1 MFLRI
6 FGFIISGIISLVIYF
21 EVSNVNFSSDE
32 PNKDRL
38 LVDLVSYVLDKLHYD
53 PQIINDDFSIKVYDD
68 FIHAVDS
75 QKRFLL
81 KSDLELFSQYRLS
94 IDDQINT
101 SEITFF
107 NVVHETLKTR
117 VDEVESF
124 YNEILEVPFN
134 FQINEEINLDY
145 ENLEYAEN
153 TNELK
158 KIWRKRLKLSA
169 LDGYASK
176 KEINDEEKEDVEK
189 KILSDSEIEK
199 ESRTSI
205 VNNLKD
211 FFQFNSELE
220 RADWFSIY
228 LNSIVTQFD
237 PHTSYFAPE
246 AKEIFDQNISGKFQ
260 GIGARLFKRNQQVEI
275 SEIIIGGPVWRDNLL
290 NVGDIIIA
298 VAQSIEE
305 EPIEISLMKLSDA
318 TDLIKGEKGTN
329 VFLTVKRVDGGIEQV
344 EITRD
349 VVELEETY
357 AKSSIIKD
365 DSNVYGLIN
374 LPRFYVD
381 FADYGERNAASD
393 IKNEILGLKSK
404 GINGLI
410 LDLRNNGGGS
420 LKTVVDITGFFI
432 EKGPV
437 VQVKSIGGRK
447 EILRDNDPSVIW
459 DGPLVILVNEFSASA
474 SEILAAA
481 LQDYNRAI
489 ILGSKQTYGKG
500 TVQNV
505 IDLNN
510 VISGNTYGDLGSLKI
525 TTDKFYR
532 VNGGSTQLE
541 GVKSDL
547 IFPNRYSYIDIGEKD
562 LENPLSWDKID
573 PAKYD
578 NSVKI
583 FNYSQAITN
592 SIDRI
597 SQNEY
602 FSLIDQHAKLIKSKQ
617 DDKTI
622 SLDYKSYKEDREKF
636 KSQTDKLKIIEE
648 FITPYLFEW
657 NENNLNSNSSYNDDM
672 KEKRDRW
679 IETLEKDI
687 YVDEAMNLLKD
698 LSSFNGNDILSQT
711 NQERILID

>member
-6 FGFIISGIISLVIYF
+6 FGFVISGIISLVIYF

-68 FIHAVDS
+68 FIDAVDS

-81 KSDLELFSQYRLS
+81 KSDLELFSQFRLS
-94 IDDQINT
+94 IDDQIN
-101 SEITFF
+101 SSDIAFF
-107 NVVHETLKTR
+107 NLVYETLKKR
-117 VDEVESF
+117 IDEVENF
-124 YNEILEVPFN
+124 YGEILEVPFN

-145 ENLEYAEN
+145 ENLEYASN
-153 TNELK
+153 SDELK

-176 KEINDEEKEDVEK
+176 KEIKDKEEVISEE
-189 KILSDSEIEK
+189 EIEK
-199 ESRTSI
+199 ESRTAISQ
-205 VNNLKD
+205 NLKD
-211 FFQFNSELE
+211 FFQFNDELE
-220 RADWFSIY
+220 RSDWFSIY

-237 PHTSYFAPE
+237 PHTSYLAPQ
-246 AKEIFDQNISGKFQ
+246 AKEVFDQNISGKFQ

-298 VAQSIEE
+298 VAQSAEE
-305 EPIEISLMKLSDA
+305 EPTEISLMKLTDA

-329 VFLTVKRVDGGIEQV
+329 VFLTVKRVDGGIEQI

-349 VVELEETY
+349 IVELEETY

-381 FADYGERNAASD
+381 FDDYGERNAASD
-393 IKNEILGLKSK
+393 IKKEILELKNK
-404 GINGLI
+404 NINGLI

-447 EILRDNDPSVIW
+447 EILKDNDPSIIW

-505 IDLNN
+505 VDLNN

-573 PAKYD
+573 PARYD
-578 NSVKI
+578 NSVKV
-583 FNYSQAITN
+583 FNYSQAISN
-592 SIDRI
+592 SKERI
-597 SQNEY
+597 GKNKY
-602 FSLIDQHAKLIKSKQ
+602 FSIIDQHAKLIKSKQ

-622 SLDYKSYKEDREKF
+622 SLDYNSYKEDQEEYKL
-636 KSQTDKLKIIEE
+636 QNDKLKVIEE
-648 FITPYLFEW
+648 FNSPYLFEW
-657 NENNLNSNSSYNDDM
+657 NDNNLNTNSSYNDDM

-679 IETLEKDI
+679 IESLQKDI

-698 LSSFNGNDILSQT
+698 LSSFKGNDILSQI
-711 NQERILID
+711 NND

>member
-6 FGFIISGIISLVIYF
+6 FGFVISGIISLVIYF

-68 FIHAVDS
+68 FIDAVDS

-81 KSDLELFSQYRLS
+81 KSDLELFSQFRLS
-94 IDDQINT
+94 IDDQIN
-101 SEITFF
+101 SSDITFF
-107 NVVHETLKTR
+107 NVVYETLKKR
-117 VDEVESF
+117 IDEVENF
-124 YNEILEVPFN
+124 YGEILEVPFN

-145 ENLEYAEN
+145 ENLDYASGSD
-153 TNELK
+153 ELK

-176 KEINDEEKEDVEK
+176 KEIKDKEEVISEE
-189 KILSDSEIEK
+189 EIEK
-199 ESRTSI
+199 ESRTAISE
-205 VNNLKD
+205 NLKD
-211 FFQFNSELE
+211 FFQFNNELE
-220 RADWFSIY
+220 RSDWFSIY

-237 PHTSYFAPE
+237 PHTSYLAPE
-246 AKEIFDQNISGKFQ
+246 AKEAFDQNISGKFQ

-298 VAQSIEE
+298 VAQSAEE
-305 EPIEISLMKLSDA
+305 EPTEISLMKLTDA

-349 VVELEETY
+349 IVELEETY

-365 DSNVYGLIN
+365 DSNIYGLIN

-381 FADYGERNAASD
+381 FDDYGERNAASD
-393 IKNEILGLKSK
+393 IKKEILELKNK
-404 GINGLI
+404 NINGLI

-447 EILRDNDPSVIW
+447 EILKDNDPSIIW

-505 IDLNN
+505 VDLNN

-573 PAKYD
+573 PARYD
-578 NSVKI
+578 NSVKV
-583 FNYSQAITN
+583 FNYAQAISN
-592 SIDRI
+592 SKERI
-597 SQNEY
+597 GQNKY
-602 FSLIDQHAKLIKSKQ
+602 FSIIDKHAKLIKSKQ

-622 SLDYKSYKEDREKF
+622 SLDYNSYKEDQEEF
-636 KSQTDKLKIIEE
+636 KLQSDKLKVIEE
-648 FITPYLFEW
+648 FNSPYLFEW
-657 NENNLNSNSSYNDDM
+657 NDSNLNANSSYNDDM

-679 IETLEKDI
+679 IKSLQKDI

-698 LSSFNGNDILSQT
+698 LSSYKGNDILSQI
-711 NQERILID
+711 NID

>member
-6 FGFIISGIISLVIYF
+6 FGFVISGIISLVIYF

-68 FIHAVDS
+68 FIDAVDS

-81 KSDLELFSQYRLS
+81 KSDLELFSQFRLS
-94 IDDQINT
+94 IDDQIN
-101 SEITFF
+101 SSDIAFF
-107 NVVHETLKTR
+107 NLVYETLKKR
-117 VDEVESF
+117 IDEVENF
-124 YNEILEVPFN
+124 YGEILEVPFN

-145 ENLEYAEN
+145 ENLEYASSSD
-153 TNELK
+153 ELK

-176 KEINDEEKEDVEK
+176 KEIKDKEEVISEE
-189 KILSDSEIEK
+189 EIEK
-199 ESRTSI
+199 ESRTAISQ
-205 VNNLKD
+205 NLKD
-211 FFQFNSELE
+211 FFQFNDELE
-220 RADWFSIY
+220 RSDWFSIY

-237 PHTSYFAPE
+237 PHTSYLAPQ
-246 AKEIFDQNISGKFQ
+246 AKEVFDQNISGKFQ

-298 VAQSIEE
+298 VAQSAEE
-305 EPIEISLMKLSDA
+305 EPTEISLMKLTDA

-329 VFLTVKRVDGGIEQV
+329 VFLTVKRVDGGIEQI

-349 VVELEETY
+349 IVELEETY

-381 FADYGERNAASD
+381 FDDYGERNAASD
-393 IKNEILGLKSK
+393 IKKEILELKNK
-404 GINGLI
+404 NINGLI

-447 EILRDNDPSVIW
+447 EILKDNDPSIIW

-505 IDLNN
+505 VDLNN

-573 PAKYD
+573 PARYD
-578 NSVKI
+578 NSVKV
-583 FNYSQAITN
+583 FNYAQAISN
-592 SIDRI
+592 SKERI
-597 SQNEY
+597 GQNEY
-602 FSLIDQHAKLIKSKQ
+602 FSIIDQHAKLIKSKQ

-622 SLDYKSYKEDREKF
+622 SLDYNSYKEDQEEF
-636 KSQTDKLKIIEE
+636 KLQSDKLKVIEE
-648 FITPYLFEW
+648 FISPYLFEW
-657 NENNLNSNSSYNDDM
+657 NDNNLKANSSYNDDM

-679 IETLEKDI
+679 IESLQKDI

-698 LSSFNGNDILSQT
+698 LSSFKGNDILSQI
-711 NQERILID
+711 NID

>member
-6 FGFIISGIISLVIYF
+6 LGFIISGIISLVIYF
-21 EVSNVNFSSDE
+21 EISNVNFSSDE

-68 FIHAVDS
+68 FIDAVDS

-81 KSDLELFSQYRLS
+81 KSDIELFSQFRLS
-94 IDDQINT
+94 IDDQIN
-101 SEITFF
+101 SSDIAFF
-107 NVVHETLKTR
+107 NIVYETLITR
-117 VDEVESF
+117 IDEVESF
-124 YNEILEVPFN
+124 YSEILEDPFN

-145 ENLEYAEN
+145 ENLDYASN
-153 TNELK
+153 LAELK
-158 KIWRKRLKLSA
+158 RIWRKRLKLSA

-176 KEINDEEKEDVEK
+176 KEIKDQEEVISEE
-189 KILSDSEIEK
+189 EIEI
-199 ESRTSI
+199 ESRTAISE
-205 VNNLKD
+205 NLKD

-220 RADWFSIY
+220 RSDWFSLY

-237 PHTSYFAPE
+237 PHTSYLAPE
-246 AKEIFDQNISGKFQ
+246 AKEVFDQNISGKFQ

-298 VAQSIEE
+298 VAQSAEE
-305 EPIEISLMKLSDA
+305 EPTEISLMKLTDA

-329 VFLTVKRVDGGIEQV
+329 VFLTIKRVDGGIEQV

-349 VVELEETY
+349 IVELEETY

-374 LPRFYVD
+374 LPKFYVD
-381 FADYGERNAASD
+381 FDDYGERNAASD
-393 IKNEILGLKSK
+393 LKKEILELKNK
-404 GINGLI
+404 NINGLI

-447 EILRDNDPSVIW
+447 EILKDNDPSIIW

-505 IDLNN
+505 VDLNN

-573 PAKYD
+573 PARYD
-578 NSVKI
+578 NSVKV
-583 FNYSQAITN
+583 FNYAQAISN
-592 SIDRI
+592 SKERI
-597 SQNEY
+597 GQNEY
-602 FSLIDQHAKLIKSKQ
+602 FTIIDQHAKLIKSKQ

-622 SLDYKSYKEDREKF
+622 SLNYNSYKEDQAEF
-636 KSQTDKLKIIEE
+636 KLQSDKLKVIED
-648 FITPYLFEW
+648 FNSPYLFEW
-657 NENNLNSNSSYNDDM
+657 NDSNLEC
-672 KEKRDRW
+672 KHF
-679 IETLEKDI
+679 I
-687 YVDEAMNLLKD
+687 
-698 LSSFNGNDILSQT
+698 Q
-711 NQERILID
+711 

>member
-6 FGFIISGIISLVIYF
+6 FGFVISGIISLVIYF

-68 FIHAVDS
+68 FIDAVDS

-81 KSDLELFSQYRLS
+81 KSDLELFSQYRMS
-94 IDDQINT
+94 IDDQIN
-101 SEITFF
+101 SSDIAFF
-107 NVVHETLKTR
+107 NVVYETLKKR
-117 VDEVESF
+117 IDEVENF
-124 YNEILEVPFN
+124 YGEILEVPFN

-145 ENLEYAEN
+145 ENLEYASSSD
-153 TNELK
+153 ELK

-176 KEINDEEKEDVEK
+176 KEIKDKEEVISEE
-189 KILSDSEIEK
+189 EIEK
-199 ESRTSI
+199 ESRTAI
-205 VNNLKD
+205 FENLKD
-211 FFQFNSELE
+211 FFQFNNELE
-220 RADWFSIY
+220 RSDWFSIY

-237 PHTSYFAPE
+237 PHTSYLAPE
-246 AKEIFDQNISGKFQ
+246 AKEAFDQNISGKFQ

-298 VAQSIEE
+298 VAQSAEE
-305 EPIEISLMKLSDA
+305 EPTEISLMKLSDA

-329 VFLTVKRVDGGIEQV
+329 VFLTVKRVDGGVEQV

-349 VVELEETY
+349 IVELEETY

-365 DSNVYGLIN
+365 ESNIYGLIN

-381 FADYGERNAASD
+381 FDDYGERNAASD
-393 IKNEILGLKSK
+393 IKKEILELKNK
-404 GINGLI
+404 NINGLI

-447 EILRDNDPSVIW
+447 EILKDNDPSIIW

-505 IDLNN
+505 VDLNN

-573 PAKYD
+573 PARYD
-578 NSVKI
+578 NSVKV
-583 FNYSQAITN
+583 FNYAQAISN
-592 SIDRI
+592 SKERI
-597 SQNEY
+597 GQNKY
-602 FSLIDQHAKLIKSKQ
+602 FSIIDKHAKLIKSKQ

-622 SLDYKSYKEDREKF
+622 SLDYNSYKEDQEEF
-636 KSQTDKLKIIEE
+636 KLQSDKLKVIEE
-648 FITPYLFEW
+648 FNSPYLFEW
-657 NENNLNSNSSYNDDM
+657 NDNNLNANSSYNDDM

-679 IETLEKDI
+679 IKSLQKDI

-698 LSSFNGNDILSQT
+698 LSSYKGNDILSQI
-711 NQERILID
+711 NID

>member
-6 FGFIISGIISLVIYF
+6 FGFFISAIVSLVIYY

-32 PNKDRL
+32 PNKDKL

-53 PQIINDDFSIKVYDD
+53 PKVINDDFSIKVYED
-68 FIHAVDS
+68 FIDAVDS

-81 KSDLELFSQYRLS
+81 KSDIELFSQYRLL
-94 IDDQINT
+94 IDDQIN
-101 SEITFF
+101 SSDITFF
-107 NVVHETLKTR
+107 NLVHETLKTR
-117 VDEVESF
+117 IDEVEYF
-124 YNEILEVPFN
+124 YEEILEVPFN
-134 FQINEEINLDY
+134 FQVNEEINLDY
-145 ENLEYAEN
+145 DNLEYAEN
-153 TNELK
+153 SNELK

-176 KEINDEEKEDVEK
+176 KEINDQEKENDK
-189 KILSDSEIEK
+189 LLSDSEIEI
-199 ESRTSI
+199 ESRSSI
-205 VNNLKD
+205 SDNLKD

-220 RADWFSIY
+220 RSDWFSIY
-228 LNSIVTQFD
+228 LNTIVTQFD
-237 PHTSYFAPE
+237 PHTSYLAPE
-246 AKEIFDQNISGKFQ
+246 AKEVFDQNISGKFQ

-275 SEIIIGGPVWRDNLL
+275 SEVIIGGPVWRDNLL

-298 VAQSIEE
+298 VAQSIDE
-305 EPIEISLMKLSDA
+305 EPTEISLMKLSDA
-318 TDLIKGEKGTN
+318 TDLIKGEKDTN
-329 VFLTVKRVDGGIEQV
+329 VYLTVKRVDGGIEQV

-349 VVELEETY
+349 IVELAETY

-365 DSNVYGLIN
+365 DISTYGLIN

-381 FADYGERNAASD
+381 FDDYGERNAASD
-393 IKNEILGLKSK
+393 IKKEIISLKSK

-459 DGPLVILVNEFSASA
+459 DGPLIVLVNEFSASA

-500 TVQNV
+500 TVQN
-505 IDLNN
+505 IINLNN

-525 TTDKFYR
+525 TTDMFYR
-532 VNGGSTQLE
+532 INGGSTQLE

-547 IFPNRYSYIDIGEKD
+547 VFPNRYSYIDIGEKD
-562 LENPLSWDKID
+562 LENPLSWNKID
-573 PAKYD
+573 PARYD
-578 NSVKI
+578 NSEKI
-583 FNYSQAITN
+583 FNNSQVILN
-592 SIDRI
+592 SKNRI
-597 SQNEY
+597 SRNEY
-602 FSLIDQHAKLIKSKQ
+602 FSIIDQHAKLVKSKQ

-622 SLDYKSYKEDREKF
+622 SLEYSSYKDELENTKL
-636 KSQTDKLKIIEE
+636 QNDKLKIIEE
-648 FITPYLFEW
+648 FSSPYLFEW
-657 NENNLNSNSSYNDDM
+657 NEINFNSNNAYDDDM

-679 IETLEKDI
+679 IESLKNDI

-698 LSSFNGNDILSQT
+698 INSIKRNDILSQIT
-711 NQERILID
+711 ID

>member
-21 EVSNVNFSSDE
+21 EISNVNFSSDE

-68 FIHAVDS
+68 FIDAVDS

-81 KSDLELFSQYRLS
+81 KSDLELFSQFKLS
-94 IDDQINT
+94 IDDQIN
-101 SEITFF
+101 SSDIAFF
-107 NVVHETLKTR
+107 NIVYETLKTR
-117 VDEVESF
+117 IDEVEGF
-124 YNEILEVPFN
+124 YSEILEVPFS
-134 FQINEEINLDY
+134 FQIDEEINLDY
-145 ENLEYAEN
+145 ENLEYASN
-153 TNELK
+153 TAELK
-158 KIWRKRLKLSA
+158 KTWRKRLKLSA

-176 KEINDEEKEDVEK
+176 KEIKDNKKVISEE
-189 KILSDSEIEK
+189 EIEK
-199 ESRTSI
+199 ESRTAI
-205 VNNLKD
+205 LENLKD

-220 RADWFSIY
+220 RSDWFSIY

-237 PHTSYFAPE
+237 PHTSYLAPE
-246 AKEIFDQNISGKFQ
+246 AKEAFDQNISGKFQ

-298 VAQSIEE
+298 VAQSADE
-305 EPIEISLMKLSDA
+305 EPTEISLMKLSDA

-329 VFLTVKRVDGGIEQV
+329 VFLTVKRVDGGVEQIQ
-344 EITRD
+344 ITRD
-349 VVELEETY
+349 IVELEETY

-381 FADYGERNAASD
+381 FDDYGERNAASD
-393 IKNEILGLKSK
+393 IKKEILELKNKDIS
-404 GINGLI
+404 GLI

-447 EILRDNDPSVIW
+447 EILKDNDPSIIW

-481 LQDYNRAI
+481 LQDYDRAI
-489 ILGSKQTYGKG
+489 VLGSKQTYGKG
-500 TVQNV
+500 TVQNI

-532 VNGGSTQLE
+532 INGGSTQLE

-573 PAKYD
+573 PARYD
-578 NSVKI
+578 NSVKV
-583 FNYSQAITN
+583 FNYAQAITN
-592 SIDRI
+592 SKERI
-597 SQNEY
+597 GQNEY
-602 FSLIDQHAKLIKSKQ
+602 FSIIDNHAKLIKAKQ
-617 DDKTI
+617 EDKTI
-622 SLDYKSYKEDREKF
+622 SLDYISYKKDQEDF
-636 KSQTDKLKIIEE
+636 KLQSDKLKVIEE
-648 FITPYLFEW
+648 FNSPYLFEW
-657 NENNLNSNSSYNDDM
+657 NDNNLNLNSSYNDDM

-679 IETLEKDI
+679 IESLQKDI

-698 LSSFNGNDILSQT
+698 LSSFKGNDIISQ
-711 NQERILID
+711 IKID

>member
-1 MFLRI
+1 MFFRI
-6 FGFIISGIISLVIYF
+6 FGFFISAIVSLVIYY
-21 EVSNVNFSSDE
+21 EVSNDNFSSDE
-32 PNKDRL
+32 PNKDKL

-53 PQIINDDFSIKVYDD
+53 PKVINDDFSIKVFDD
-68 FIHAVDS
+68 FINAVDS

-81 KSDLELFSQYRLS
+81 KSDIELFSQYRLL
-94 IDDQINT
+94 IDDQIN
-101 SEITFF
+101 SSDITFF
-107 NVVHETLKTR
+107 NLVHETLKTR
-117 VDEVESF
+117 IDEVEYF
-124 YNEILEVPFN
+124 YEEILEVPFN
-134 FQINEEINLDY
+134 FQVNEEINLDY
-145 ENLEYAEN
+145 DNLEYAEN
-153 TNELK
+153 SNELK

-176 KEINDEEKEDVEK
+176 KEINDQEKENDK
-189 KILSDSEIEK
+189 LLSDSEIEI
-199 ESRTSI
+199 ESRSSI
-205 VNNLKD
+205 TDNLKD

-220 RADWFSIY
+220 RSDWFSIY
-228 LNSIVTQFD
+228 LNTIVTQFD
-237 PHTSYFAPE
+237 PHTSYLAPE
-246 AKEIFDQNISGKFQ
+246 AKEVFDQNISGKFQ

-275 SEIIIGGPVWRDNLL
+275 SEVIIGGPVWRDNLL

-298 VAQSIEE
+298 VAQSIDE
-305 EPIEISLMKLSDA
+305 EPTEISLMKLSDA
-318 TDLIKGEKGTN
+318 TDLIKGEKDTN
-329 VFLTVKRVDGGIEQV
+329 VYLTVKRVDGGIEQV

-349 VVELEETY
+349 IVELAETY

-365 DSNVYGLIN
+365 DVSTYGLIN

-381 FADYGERNAASD
+381 FDDYGERNAASD
-393 IKNEILGLKSK
+393 IKKEIISLKSK

-459 DGPLVILVNEFSASA
+459 DGPLIVLVNEFSASA

-500 TVQNV
+500 TVQN
-505 IDLNN
+505 IINLNN

-525 TTDKFYR
+525 TTDMFYR
-532 VNGGSTQLE
+532 INGGSTQLE

-547 IFPNRYSYIDIGEKD
+547 VFPNRYSYIDIGEKD

-573 PAKYD
+573 PARYD
-578 NSVKI
+578 NSVKV
-583 FNYSQAITN
+583 FNYAQAISN
-592 SIDRI
+592 SKERI
-597 SQNEY
+597 GKNEY
-602 FSLIDQHAKLIKSKQ
+602 FTIIDQHAKLIKSKQ

-622 SLDYKSYKEDREKF
+622 SLDYNSYKKDQEEF
-636 KSQTDKLKIIEE
+636 KLQSDKLKVIEE
-648 FITPYLFEW
+648 FISPYLFEW
-657 NENNLNSNSSYNDDM
+657 NENNLNANSSFNDDM

-679 IETLEKDI
+679 IKSLQKDI

-698 LSSFNGNDILSQT
+698 LSSFTGNDILSQI
-711 NQERILID
+711 NND

>member
-6 FGFIISGIISLVIYF
+6 FGFFISAIVSLVIYY

-32 PNKDRL
+32 PNKDKL

-53 PQIINDDFSIKVYDD
+53 PKVINDDFSIKVYDD
-68 FIHAVDS
+68 FIDAVDS

-81 KSDLELFSQYRLS
+81 KSDIELFSQFRLL
-94 IDDQINT
+94 IDDQIN
-101 SEITFF
+101 SSDITFF
-107 NVVHETLKTR
+107 NLVHETLKTR
-117 VDEVESF
+117 IDEVEYF
-124 YNEILEVPFN
+124 YEEILEVPFN
-134 FQINEEINLDY
+134 FQVNEEINLDY
-145 ENLEYAEN
+145 DNLEYAEN
-153 TNELK
+153 SNELK

-176 KEINDEEKEDVEK
+176 KEINDQEKENDK
-189 KILSDSEIEK
+189 LLSDSEIEI
-199 ESRTSI
+199 ESRSSI
-205 VNNLKD
+205 SDNLKD

-220 RADWFSIY
+220 RSDWFSIY
-228 LNSIVTQFD
+228 LNTIVTQFD
-237 PHTSYFAPE
+237 PHTSYLAPE
-246 AKEIFDQNISGKFQ
+246 AKEVFDQNISGKFQ

-275 SEIIIGGPVWRDNLL
+275 SEVIIGGPVWRDNLL

-298 VAQSIEE
+298 VAQSIDE
-305 EPIEISLMKLSDA
+305 EPTEISLMKLSDA
-318 TDLIKGEKGTN
+318 TDLIKGEKDTN
-329 VFLTVKRVDGGIEQV
+329 VYLTVKRVDGGIEQV

-349 VVELEETY
+349 IVELAETY

-365 DSNVYGLIN
+365 DISTYGLIN

-381 FADYGERNAASD
+381 FDDYGERNAASD
-393 IKNEILGLKSK
+393 IKKEIISLKSK

-459 DGPLVILVNEFSASA
+459 DGPLIVLVNEFSASA

-500 TVQNV
+500 TVQN
-505 IDLNN
+505 IINLNN

-525 TTDKFYR
+525 TTDMFYR
-532 VNGGSTQLE
+532 INGGSTQLE

-547 IFPNRYSYIDIGEKD
+547 VFPNRYSYIDIGEKD
-562 LENPLSWDKID
+562 LENPLSWNKID
-573 PAKYD
+573 PARYD
-578 NSVKI
+578 NSEKI
-583 FNYSQAITN
+583 FNNSQVILN
-592 SIDRI
+592 SKNRI
-597 SQNEY
+597 SRNEY
-602 FSLIDQHAKLIKSKQ
+602 FSIIDQHAKLVKSKQ
-617 DDKTI
+617 DDKII
-622 SLDYKSYKEDREKF
+622 SLEYSSYKDELENTKL
-636 KSQTDKLKIIEE
+636 QNDKLKIIEE
-648 FITPYLFEW
+648 FSSPYLFEW
-657 NENNLNSNSSYNDDM
+657 NEINFNSNNAYDDDM

-679 IETLEKDI
+679 IESLKNDI
-687 YVDEAMNLLKD
+687 YIDEAMNLLKD
-698 LSSFNGNDILSQT
+698 INSIKRNDILSQIT
-711 NQERILID
+711 ID

>member
-21 EVSNVNFSSDE
+21 EISNVNFSSDE

-68 FIHAVDS
+68 FIDAVDS

-81 KSDLELFSQYRLS
+81 KSDIELFSQFRLS
-94 IDDQINT
+94 IDDQIN
-101 SEITFF
+101 SSDIAFF
-107 NVVHETLKTR
+107 NVVYETLKTR
-117 VDEVESF
+117 IDEVESF
-124 YNEILEVPFN
+124 YGEILEDPFN

-145 ENLEYAEN
+145 ENLDYASN
-153 TNELK
+153 SAELK
-158 KIWRKRLKLSA
+158 RIWRKRLKLSA

-176 KEINDEEKEDVEK
+176 KEIKDNEEVISEE
-189 KILSDSEIEK
+189 EIEI
-199 ESRTSI
+199 ESRTAISE
-205 VNNLKD
+205 NLKD

-220 RADWFSIY
+220 RSDWFSIY

-237 PHTSYFAPE
+237 PHTSYLAPE
-246 AKEIFDQNISGKFQ
+246 AKEAFDQNISGKFQ

-298 VAQSIEE
+298 VAQSAEE
-305 EPIEISLMKLSDA
+305 EPTEISLMKLTDA

-349 VVELEETY
+349 IVELEETY

-381 FADYGERNAASD
+381 FDDYGERNAASD
-393 IKNEILGLKSK
+393 IKKEILELKNK
-404 GINGLI
+404 NINGLI

-447 EILRDNDPSVIW
+447 EILKDNDPSIIW

-573 PAKYD
+573 PARYD
-578 NSVKI
+578 NSVKV
-583 FNYSQAITN
+583 FNYAQAISN
-592 SIDRI
+592 SKERI
-597 SQNEY
+597 GQNEY
-602 FSLIDQHAKLIKSKQ
+602 FTIIDQHAKLIKSKQ

-622 SLDYKSYKEDREKF
+622 SLNYNSYKEDQAEF
-636 KSQTDKLKIIEE
+636 KLQSDKLKVIED
-648 FITPYLFEW
+648 FKSPYLFEW
-657 NENNLNSNSSYNDDM
+657 NDSNLESNTSYNDDM

-679 IETLEKDI
+679 IKSLQKDI

-698 LSSFNGNDILSQT
+698 LLLFKGNDILSQI
-711 NQERILID
+711 NIN

>member
-68 FIHAVDS
+68 FIDAVDS

-81 KSDLELFSQYRLS
+81 KSDIELFSQFRLS
-94 IDDQINT
+94 IDDQIN
-101 SEITFF
+101 SSDIAFF
-107 NVVHETLKTR
+107 NVVYETLKTR
-117 VDEVESF
+117 IDEVESF
-124 YNEILEVPFN
+124 YGEILEVPFN
-134 FQINEEINLDY
+134 FQLNEEINLDY
-145 ENLEYAEN
+145 ENLEYASN
-153 TNELK
+153 SDELK

-176 KEINDEEKEDVEK
+176 KEIKDNGEVISEQ
-189 KILSDSEIEK
+189 EIEK
-199 ESRTSI
+199 ESRTAISE
-205 VNNLKD
+205 NLKD

-220 RADWFSIY
+220 RSDWFSIY

-237 PHTSYFAPE
+237 PHTSYLAPE
-246 AKEIFDQNISGKFQ
+246 AKEAFDQNISGKFQ

-298 VAQSIEE
+298 VAQSLEE
-305 EPIEISLMKLSDA
+305 EPTEISLMKLTDA

-349 VVELEETY
+349 IVELEETY

-381 FADYGERNAASD
+381 FDDYGERNAASD
-393 IKNEILGLKSK
+393 IKKEILELKNK
-404 GINGLI
+404 NINGLI

-447 EILRDNDPSVIW
+447 EILKDNDPSIIW

-505 IDLNN
+505 VDLNN

-573 PAKYD
+573 PARYD
-578 NSVKI
+578 NSVKV
-583 FNYSQAITN
+583 FNYAQAISN
-592 SIDRI
+592 SKERI
-597 SQNEY
+597 GKNEY
-602 FSLIDQHAKLIKSKQ
+602 FTIIDQHAKLIKSKQ

-622 SLDYKSYKEDREKF
+622 SLDYNSYKEDQEEF
-636 KSQTDKLKIIEE
+636 KLQSDKLKVIEE
-648 FITPYLFEW
+648 FISPYLFEW
-657 NENNLNSNSSYNDDM
+657 NENNLNANSSYNDDM

-679 IETLEKDI
+679 IESLQKDI

-698 LSSFNGNDILSQT
+698 LSSLKGNDILSQI
-711 NQERILID
+711 NID

>member
-21 EVSNVNFSSDE
+21 EISNVNFSSDE

-68 FIHAVDS
+68 FIDAVDS

-81 KSDLELFSQYRLS
+81 KSDLELFSQFKLS
-94 IDDQINT
+94 IDDQIN
-101 SEITFF
+101 SSDIAFF
-107 NVVHETLKTR
+107 NIVYETLKTR
-117 VDEVESF
+117 IDEVEGF
-124 YNEILEVPFN
+124 YSEILEVPFS
-134 FQINEEINLDY
+134 FQIDEEINLDY
-145 ENLEYAEN
+145 ENLEYASN
-153 TNELK
+153 TAELK
-158 KIWRKRLKLSA
+158 KTWRKRLKLSA

-176 KEINDEEKEDVEK
+176 KEIKDNK
-189 KILSDSEIEK
+189 KAISEVEIEK
-199 ESRTSI
+199 ESRTAI
-205 VNNLKD
+205 LENLKD

-220 RADWFSIY
+220 RSDWFSIY

-237 PHTSYFAPE
+237 PHTSYLAPE
-246 AKEIFDQNISGKFQ
+246 AKEAFDQNISGKFQ

-298 VAQSIEE
+298 VAQSADE
-305 EPIEISLMKLSDA
+305 EPTEISLMKLNDA

-329 VFLTVKRVDGGIEQV
+329 VFLTVKRVDGGVEQIQ
-344 EITRD
+344 ITRD
-349 VVELEETY
+349 IVELEETY

-381 FADYGERNAASD
+381 FDDYGERNAASD
-393 IKNEILGLKSK
+393 IKKEILELKNK
-404 GINGLI
+404 DINGLI

-447 EILRDNDPSVIW
+447 EILKDNDPSIIW

-481 LQDYNRAI
+481 LQDYDRAI
-489 ILGSKQTYGKG
+489 VLGSKQTYGKG
-500 TVQNV
+500 TVQNI

-532 VNGGSTQLE
+532 INGGSTQLE

-573 PAKYD
+573 PARYD
-578 NSVKI
+578 NSVKV
-583 FNYSQAITN
+583 FNYAQAITN
-592 SIDRI
+592 SKERI
-597 SQNEY
+597 GQNEY
-602 FSLIDQHAKLIKSKQ
+602 FSIIDNHAKLIKAKQ
-617 DDKTI
+617 EDKTI
-622 SLDYKSYKEDREKF
+622 SLDYISYKKDQEDF
-636 KSQTDKLKIIEE
+636 KLQSDKLKVIEE
-648 FITPYLFEW
+648 FNSPYLFEW
-657 NENNLNSNSSYNDDM
+657 NDNNLNLNSSYNDDM

-679 IETLEKDI
+679 IESLQKDI

-698 LSSFNGNDILSQT
+698 LSSFKGNDIISQ
-711 NQERILID
+711 IKID

>member
-6 FGFIISGIISLVIYF
+6 LGFIISGIISLVIYF
-21 EVSNVNFSSDE
+21 EISNVNFSSDE

-68 FIHAVDS
+68 FIDAVDS

-81 KSDLELFSQYRLS
+81 KSDIELFSQFRLS
-94 IDDQINT
+94 IDDQIN
-101 SEITFF
+101 SSDIAFF
-107 NVVHETLKTR
+107 NIVYETLITR
-117 VDEVESF
+117 IDEVESF
-124 YNEILEVPFN
+124 YSEILEDPFN

-145 ENLEYAEN
+145 ENLDYASN
-153 TNELK
+153 LAELK
-158 KIWRKRLKLSA
+158 RIWRKRLKLSA

-176 KEINDEEKEDVEK
+176 KEIKDQEEVISEE
-189 KILSDSEIEK
+189 EIEI
-199 ESRTSI
+199 ESRTAISE
-205 VNNLKD
+205 NLKD

-220 RADWFSIY
+220 RSEWFSLY

-237 PHTSYFAPE
+237 PHTSYLAPE
-246 AKEIFDQNISGKFQ
+246 AKEVFDQNISGKFQ

-298 VAQSIEE
+298 VAQSAEE
-305 EPIEISLMKLSDA
+305 EPTEISLMKLTDA

-329 VFLTVKRVDGGIEQV
+329 VFLTIKRVDGGIEQV

-349 VVELEETY
+349 IVELEETY

-374 LPRFYVD
+374 LPKFYVD
-381 FADYGERNAASD
+381 FDDYGERNAASD
-393 IKNEILGLKSK
+393 LKKEILELKNK
-404 GINGLI
+404 NINGLI

-447 EILRDNDPSVIW
+447 EILKDNDPSIIW

-505 IDLNN
+505 VDLNN

-547 IFPNRYSYIDIGEKD
+547 VFPNRYSYIDIGEKD

-573 PAKYD
+573 PARYD
-578 NSVKI
+578 NSVKV
-583 FNYSQAITN
+583 FNYAQAISN
-592 SIDRI
+592 SKERI
-597 SQNEY
+597 GQNEY
-602 FSLIDQHAKLIKSKQ
+602 FTIIDQHAKLIKSKQ

-622 SLDYKSYKEDREKF
+622 SLNYNSYKEDQAEF
-636 KSQTDKLKIIEE
+636 KLQTDKLKVIED
-648 FITPYLFEW
+648 FNSPYLFEW
-657 NENNLNSNSSYNDDM
+657 NDSNLDVNTSYNDDM

-679 IETLEKDI
+679 IKSLQKDI
-687 YVDEAMNLLKD
+687 YVNEAMNLLKD
-698 LSSFNGNDILSQT
+698 LLSFEGNDILSQI
-711 NQERILID
+711 NIN

>member
-6 FGFIISGIISLVIYF
+6 FGFVISGIISLVIYF

-68 FIHAVDS
+68 FIDAVDS

-81 KSDLELFSQYRLS
+81 KSDLELFSQFRLS
-94 IDDQINT
+94 IDDQIN
-101 SEITFF
+101 SSDIAFF
-107 NVVHETLKTR
+107 NLVYETLKKR
-117 VDEVESF
+117 IDEVENF
-124 YNEILEVPFN
+124 YGEILEVPFN

-145 ENLEYAEN
+145 ENLEYASN
-153 TNELK
+153 SDELK

-176 KEINDEEKEDVEK
+176 KEIKDKEEVISEE
-189 KILSDSEIEK
+189 EIEK
-199 ESRTSI
+199 ESRTAISE
-205 VNNLKD
+205 NLKD
-211 FFQFNSELE
+211 FFQFNNELE
-220 RADWFSIY
+220 RSDWFSIY

-237 PHTSYFAPE
+237 PHTSYLAPQ
-246 AKEIFDQNISGKFQ
+246 AKEVFDQNISGKFQ

-298 VAQSIEE
+298 VAQSAEE
-305 EPIEISLMKLSDA
+305 EPTEISLMKLTDA

-329 VFLTVKRVDGGIEQV
+329 VFLTVKRVDGGIEQI

-349 VVELEETY
+349 IVELEETY

-381 FADYGERNAASD
+381 FDDYGERNAASD
-393 IKNEILGLKSK
+393 IKKEILELKNK
-404 GINGLI
+404 NINGLI

-447 EILRDNDPSVIW
+447 EILKDNDPSIIW

-505 IDLNN
+505 VDLNN

-573 PAKYD
+573 PARYD
-578 NSVKI
+578 NSVKV
-583 FNYSQAITN
+583 FNYSQAISN
-592 SIDRI
+592 SKERI
-597 SQNEY
+597 GKNKY
-602 FSLIDQHAKLIKSKQ
+602 FSIIDQHAKLIKSKQ

-622 SLDYKSYKEDREKF
+622 SLDYNSYKEDQEEYKL
-636 KSQTDKLKIIEE
+636 QNDKLKVIEE
-648 FITPYLFEW
+648 FNSPYLFEW
-657 NENNLNSNSSYNDDM
+657 NDSNLNANSSYNDDM

-679 IETLEKDI
+679 IESLQKDI

-698 LSSFNGNDILSQT
+698 LSSFKGNDILSQI
-711 NQERILID
+711 NND

>member
-6 FGFIISGIISLVIYF
+6 FGFIISAIISLVIYF

-32 PNKDRL
+32 PNKDKL

-53 PQIINDDFSIKVYDD
+53 PKIINDDFSIKVYDD
-68 FIHAVDS
+68 FINAVDS

-81 KSDLELFSQYRLS
+81 KSDIELFSEYRLL
-94 IDDQINT
+94 IDDQIN
-101 SEITFF
+101 SSDITFF
-107 NVVHETLKTR
+107 NIVHETLKTR
-117 VDEVESF
+117 ISEVENF
-124 YNEILEVPFN
+124 YEEILEVPFN
-134 FQINEEINLDY
+134 FQVKEEINLDY
-145 ENLEYAEN
+145 DNLEHAEN
-153 TNELK
+153 SNELK
-158 KIWRKRLKLSA
+158 KIWRKRLKLSV

-176 KEINDEEKEDVEK
+176 KEINDQEKEKENDNL
-189 KILSDSEIEK
+189 ISDNEIEK

-205 VNNLKD
+205 TENLKD

-220 RADWFSIY
+220 RSDWFSIY
-228 LNSIVTQFD
+228 LNTIVTQYD
-237 PHTSYFAPE
+237 PHTSYLAPE
-246 AKEIFDQNISGKFQ
+246 AKEVFDQNISGKFQ

-275 SEIIIGGPVWRDNLL
+275 SEVIIGGPVWRDNLL

-298 VAQSIEE
+298 VAQSLEE
-305 EPIEISLMKLSDA
+305 EPTEISLMKLSDA

-329 VFLTVKRVDGGIEQV
+329 VYLTIKRVDGGVEQV
-344 EITRD
+344 KITRD
-349 VVELEETY
+349 IVELAETY

-365 DSNVYGLIN
+365 DINTYGLIN

-381 FADYGERNAASD
+381 FDDYGERNAASD
-393 IKNEILGLKSK
+393 IKKEILGLKSK

-459 DGPLVILVNEFSASA
+459 DGPLLVLVNEFSASA

-500 TVQNV
+500 TVQN
-505 IDLNN
+505 IINLNN

-525 TTDKFYR
+525 TTDMFYR

-562 LENPLSWDKID
+562 LENPLNWNKID
-573 PAKYD
+573 SAKYN
-578 NSVKI
+578 NSEKI
-583 FNYSQAITN
+583 FNYSQAILN
-592 SIDRI
+592 SKNRI

-602 FSLIDQHAKLIKSKQ
+602 FSLIDQHAFWIKSQQ

-622 SLDYKSYKEDREKF
+622 SLEYTSYKDDLENT
-636 KSQTDKLKIIEE
+636 KSQNDKLKVIEE
-648 FITPYLFEW
+648 FSSPYSFEW
-657 NENNLNSNSSYNDDM
+657 NEINLNSDSTYDDDM
-672 KEKRDRW
+672 QEKRDRW
-679 IETLEKDI
+679 IESLKNDI

-698 LSSFNGNDILSQT
+698 LNSIKRNDILSQI
-711 NQERILID
+711 NID

>member
-21 EVSNVNFSSDE
+21 EVSNINFSSDE

-68 FIHAVDS
+68 FIDAVDS

-81 KSDLELFSQYRLS
+81 KSDLELFSQFRLS
-94 IDDQINT
+94 IDDQIN
-101 SEITFF
+101 SSDITFF
-107 NVVHETLKTR
+107 NVVYETLKKR
-117 VDEVESF
+117 IDEVENF
-124 YNEILEVPFN
+124 YGEILEVPFN

-145 ENLEYAEN
+145 ENLDYASGSD
-153 TNELK
+153 ELK

-176 KEINDEEKEDVEK
+176 KEIKDKEEVISEE
-189 KILSDSEIEK
+189 EIEK
-199 ESRTSI
+199 ESRTAISE
-205 VNNLKD
+205 NLKD
-211 FFQFNSELE
+211 FFQFNNELE
-220 RADWFSIY
+220 RSDWFSIY

-237 PHTSYFAPE
+237 PHTSYLAPE
-246 AKEIFDQNISGKFQ
+246 AKEAFDQNISGKFQ

-298 VAQSIEE
+298 VAQSAEE
-305 EPIEISLMKLSDA
+305 EPTEISLMKLTDA

-349 VVELEETY
+349 IVELEETY

-365 DSNVYGLIN
+365 DSNIYGLIN

-381 FADYGERNAASD
+381 FDDYGERNAASD
-393 IKNEILGLKSK
+393 IKKEILELKNK
-404 GINGLI
+404 NINGLI

-447 EILRDNDPSVIW
+447 EILKDNDPSIIW

-505 IDLNN
+505 VDLNN

-573 PAKYD
+573 PARYD
-578 NSVKI
+578 NSVKV
-583 FNYSQAITN
+583 FNYAQAISN
-592 SIDRI
+592 SKERI
-597 SQNEY
+597 GQNKY
-602 FSLIDQHAKLIKSKQ
+602 FSIIDQHAKLIKSKQ

-622 SLDYKSYKEDREKF
+622 SLDYNSYKEDQEEF
-636 KSQTDKLKIIEE
+636 KLQSDKLKVIEE
-648 FITPYLFEW
+648 FNSPYLFEW
-657 NENNLNSNSSYNDDM
+657 NDNNLNTNSSYNDDM

-679 IETLEKDI
+679 IKSLQKDI

-698 LSSFNGNDILSQT
+698 LSSYKGNDILSQI
-711 NQERILID
+711 NID

>member
-6 FGFIISGIISLVIYF
+6 FGFVISGIISLVIYF

-68 FIHAVDS
+68 FIDAVDS

-81 KSDLELFSQYRLS
+81 KSDLELFSQFRLS
-94 IDDQINT
+94 IDDQIN
-101 SEITFF
+101 SSNIAFF
-107 NVVHETLKTR
+107 NLVYETLKKR
-117 VDEVESF
+117 IDEVENF
-124 YNEILEVPFN
+124 YGEILEVPFN

-145 ENLEYAEN
+145 ENLEYASSSD
-153 TNELK
+153 ELK

-176 KEINDEEKEDVEK
+176 KEIKDKEEVISEE
-189 KILSDSEIEK
+189 EIEK
-199 ESRTSI
+199 ESRTAI
-205 VNNLKD
+205 FENLKD
-211 FFQFNSELE
+211 FFQFNDELE
-220 RADWFSIY
+220 RSDWFSIY

-237 PHTSYFAPE
+237 PHTSYLAPQ
-246 AKEIFDQNISGKFQ
+246 AKEVFDQNISGKFQ

-298 VAQSIEE
+298 VAQSAEE
-305 EPIEISLMKLSDA
+305 EPTEISLMKLTDA

-329 VFLTVKRVDGGIEQV
+329 VFLTVKRVDGGIEQI

-349 VVELEETY
+349 IVELEETY

-374 LPRFYVD
+374 LPRFYID
-381 FADYGERNAASD
+381 FDDYGERNAASD
-393 IKNEILGLKSK
+393 IKKEILELKNK
-404 GINGLI
+404 NINGLI

-420 LKTVVDITGFFI
+420 LKTVIDITGFFI

-447 EILRDNDPSVIW
+447 EILKDNDPSIIW

-505 IDLNN
+505 VDLNN

-573 PAKYD
+573 PARYD
-578 NSVKI
+578 NSVKV
-583 FNYSQAITN
+583 FNYAQAISN
-592 SIDRI
+592 SKERI
-597 SQNEY
+597 GQNEY
-602 FSLIDQHAKLIKSKQ
+602 FSIIDQHAKLIKSKQ

-622 SLDYKSYKEDREKF
+622 SLDYNSYKEDQEEF
-636 KSQTDKLKIIEE
+636 KLQSDKLKVIEE
-648 FITPYLFEW
+648 FNSPYLFEW
-657 NENNLNSNSSYNDDM
+657 NDNNLNANSSYNDDM

-679 IETLEKDI
+679 IKSLQKDI

-698 LSSFNGNDILSQT
+698 LSSYKGNDILSQI
-711 NQERILID
+711 NID

>member
-68 FIHAVDS
+68 FIDAVDS

-81 KSDLELFSQYRLS
+81 KSDIELFSQFRLS
-94 IDDQINT
+94 IDDQIN
-101 SEITFF
+101 SSDIAFF
-107 NVVHETLKTR
+107 NVVYETLKTR
-117 VDEVESF
+117 IDEVESF
-124 YNEILEVPFN
+124 YGEILEVPFN
-134 FQINEEINLDY
+134 FQLNEEINLDY
-145 ENLEYAEN
+145 ENLEYASN
-153 TNELK
+153 SDELK

-176 KEINDEEKEDVEK
+176 KEIKDNGEVISEQ
-189 KILSDSEIEK
+189 EIEK
-199 ESRTSI
+199 DSRTAISE
-205 VNNLKD
+205 NLKD

-220 RADWFSIY
+220 RSDWFSIY

-237 PHTSYFAPE
+237 PHTSYLAPE
-246 AKEIFDQNISGKFQ
+246 AKEAFDQNISGKFQ

-298 VAQSIEE
+298 VAQSAEE
-305 EPIEISLMKLSDA
+305 EPTEISLMKLTDA

-349 VVELEETY
+349 IVELEETY

-381 FADYGERNAASD
+381 FDDYGERNAASD
-393 IKNEILGLKSK
+393 IKKEILELKK
-404 GINGLI
+404 KNINGLI

-437 VQVKSIGGRK
+437 VQVKSIGGKK
-447 EILRDNDPSVIW
+447 EILKDNDPSIIW

-505 IDLNN
+505 INLNN

-573 PAKYD
+573 PARYD
-578 NSVKI
+578 NSVKV
-583 FNYSQAITN
+583 FNYAQAISN
-592 SIDRI
+592 SKERI
-597 SQNEY
+597 GQNEY
-602 FSLIDQHAKLIKSKQ
+602 FTIIDQHAKLIKSKQ

-622 SLDYKSYKEDREKF
+622 SLNYNSYKEDQAEF
-636 KSQTDKLKIIEE
+636 KLQSDKLKVIED
-648 FITPYLFEW
+648 FKSPYLFEW
-657 NENNLNSNSSYNDDM
+657 NDSNLESNTSYNDDM

-679 IETLEKDI
+679 IKSLQKDI

-698 LSSFNGNDILSQT
+698 LLSYKGNDILSQI
-711 NQERILID
+711 NIN

>member
-6 FGFIISGIISLVIYF
+6 FGFFISAIVSLVIYY

-32 PNKDRL
+32 PNKDKL

-53 PQIINDDFSIKVYDD
+53 PKVINDDFSIKVYDD
-68 FIHAVDS
+68 FIDAVDS

-81 KSDLELFSQYRLS
+81 KSDIELFSQFRLL
-94 IDDQINT
+94 IDDQIN
-101 SEITFF
+101 SSDITFF
-107 NVVHETLKTR
+107 NLVHETLKTR
-117 VDEVESF
+117 IDEVEYF
-124 YNEILEVPFN
+124 YEEILEVPFN
-134 FQINEEINLDY
+134 FQVNEEINLDY
-145 ENLEYAEN
+145 DNLEYAEN
-153 TNELK
+153 SNELK

-176 KEINDEEKEDVEK
+176 KEINDQEKENDK
-189 KILSDSEIEK
+189 LLSDSEIEI
-199 ESRTSI
+199 ESRSSI
-205 VNNLKD
+205 SDNLKD

-220 RADWFSIY
+220 RSDWFSIY
-228 LNSIVTQFD
+228 LNTIVTQFD
-237 PHTSYFAPE
+237 PHTSYLAPE
-246 AKEIFDQNISGKFQ
+246 AKEVFDQNISGKFQ

-275 SEIIIGGPVWRDNLL
+275 SEVIIGGPVWRDNLL

-298 VAQSIEE
+298 VAQSIDE
-305 EPIEISLMKLSDA
+305 EPTEISLMKLSDA
-318 TDLIKGEKGTN
+318 TDLIKGEKDTN
-329 VFLTVKRVDGGIEQV
+329 VYLTVKRVDGGIEQV

-349 VVELEETY
+349 IVELAETY

-365 DSNVYGLIN
+365 DTSTYGLIN

-381 FADYGERNAASD
+381 FDDYGERNAASD
-393 IKNEILGLKSK
+393 IKKEILGLKSK

-459 DGPLVILVNEFSASA
+459 DGPLIVLVNEFSASA

-500 TVQNV
+500 TVQN
-505 IDLNN
+505 IINLNN

-525 TTDKFYR
+525 TTDMFYR
-532 VNGGSTQLE
+532 INGGSTQLE

-547 IFPNRYSYIDIGEKD
+547 VFPNRYSYIDIGEKD
-562 LENPLSWDKID
+562 LENPLSWNKID
-573 PAKYD
+573 PARYD
-578 NSVKI
+578 NSEKI
-583 FNYSQAITN
+583 FNNSQVILN
-592 SIDRI
+592 SKNRI
-597 SQNEY
+597 SRNEY
-602 FSLIDQHAKLIKSKQ
+602 FSIIDQHAKLVKSKQ

-622 SLDYKSYKEDREKF
+622 SLEYSSYKDELENTKL
-636 KSQTDKLKIIEE
+636 QNDKLKIIEE
-648 FITPYLFEW
+648 FSSPYLFEW
-657 NENNLNSNSSYNDDM
+657 NEINFNSNNAYDDDM

-679 IETLEKDI
+679 IESLKNDI
-687 YVDEAMNLLKD
+687 YIDEAMNLLKD
-698 LSSFNGNDILSQT
+698 INSIKRNDILSQIT
-711 NQERILID
+711 ID

>member
-6 FGFIISGIISLVIYF
+6 FGFVISGIISLVIYF

-68 FIHAVDS
+68 FIDAVDS

-94 IDDQINT
+94 IDDQIN
-101 SEITFF
+101 SSDIAFF
-107 NVVHETLKTR
+107 NVVYETLKKR
-117 VDEVESF
+117 IDEVENF
-124 YNEILEVPFN
+124 YGEILEVPFN

-145 ENLEYAEN
+145 ENLEYASSSD
-153 TNELK
+153 ELK

-176 KEINDEEKEDVEK
+176 KEIKDKEEVISEE
-189 KILSDSEIEK
+189 EIEK
-199 ESRTSI
+199 ESRTAISQ
-205 VNNLKD
+205 NLKD
-211 FFQFNSELE
+211 FFQFNDELE
-220 RADWFSIY
+220 RSDWFSIY

-237 PHTSYFAPE
+237 PHTSYLAPE
-246 AKEIFDQNISGKFQ
+246 AKEVFDQNISGKFQ

-298 VAQSIEE
+298 VAQSAEE
-305 EPIEISLMKLSDA
+305 EPTEISLMKLTDA

-329 VFLTVKRVDGGIEQV
+329 VFLTVKRVDGGIEQI

-349 VVELEETY
+349 IVELEETY

-381 FADYGERNAASD
+381 FDDYGERNAASD
-393 IKNEILGLKSK
+393 IKKEILELKNK
-404 GINGLI
+404 NINGLI

-447 EILRDNDPSVIW
+447 EILKDNDPSIIW

-505 IDLNN
+505 VDLNN

-573 PAKYD
+573 PARYD
-578 NSVKI
+578 NSVKV
-583 FNYSQAITN
+583 FNYAQAISN
-592 SIDRI
+592 SKERI
-597 SQNEY
+597 GQNEY
-602 FSLIDQHAKLIKSKQ
+602 FSIIDQHAKLIKSKQ

-622 SLDYKSYKEDREKF
+622 SLDYNSYKEDQEEF
-636 KSQTDKLKIIEE
+636 KLQSDKLKVIEE
-648 FITPYLFEW
+648 FNSPYLFEW
-657 NENNLNSNSSYNDDM
+657 NDNNLNANRYFS
-672 KEKRDRW
+672 
-679 IETLEKDI
+679 
-687 YVDEAMNLLKD
+687 V
-698 LSSFNGNDILSQT
+698 
-711 NQERILID
+711 

>member
-21 EVSNVNFSSDE
+21 EISNVNFSSDE

-68 FIHAVDS
+68 FIDAVDS

-81 KSDLELFSQYRLS
+81 KSDIELFSQFRLS
-94 IDDQINT
+94 IDDQIN
-101 SEITFF
+101 SSDIAFF
-107 NVVHETLKTR
+107 NVVYETLKTR
-117 VDEVESF
+117 IDEVESF
-124 YNEILEVPFN
+124 YGEILEDPFN

-145 ENLEYAEN
+145 ENLDYASN
-153 TNELK
+153 SAELK
-158 KIWRKRLKLSA
+158 RIWRKRLKLSA

-176 KEINDEEKEDVEK
+176 KEIKDNEEVISEE
-189 KILSDSEIEK
+189 EIEI
-199 ESRTSI
+199 ESRTAISE
-205 VNNLKD
+205 NLKD

-220 RADWFSIY
+220 RSDWFSIY

-237 PHTSYFAPE
+237 PHTSYLAPE
-246 AKEIFDQNISGKFQ
+246 AKEVFDQNISGKFQ

-298 VAQSIEE
+298 VAQSAEE
-305 EPIEISLMKLSDA
+305 EPTEISLMKLTDA

-349 VVELEETY
+349 IVELEETY

-381 FADYGERNAASD
+381 FDDYGERNAASD
-393 IKNEILGLKSK
+393 IKKEILELKNK
-404 GINGLI
+404 NINGLI

-447 EILRDNDPSVIW
+447 EILKDNDPSIIW

-505 IDLNN
+505 VDLNN

-573 PAKYD
+573 PARYD
-578 NSVKI
+578 NSVKV
-583 FNYSQAITN
+583 FNYAQAISN
-592 SIDRI
+592 SKERI
-597 SQNEY
+597 GQNEY
-602 FSLIDQHAKLIKSKQ
+602 FTIIDQHAKLIKSKQ

-622 SLDYKSYKEDREKF
+622 SLNYNSYKEDQAEF
-636 KSQTDKLKIIEE
+636 KLQSDKLKVIED
-648 FITPYLFEW
+648 FKSPYLFEW
-657 NENNLNSNSSYNDDM
+657 NDSNLESNTSYNDDM

-679 IETLEKDI
+679 IKSLQKDI

-698 LSSFNGNDILSQT
+698 LLSYKGNDILSQI
-711 NQERILID
+711 NIN